1 MTGISES
8 QAHPDAKGVS
18 YYMERSRRIIRISII
33 SLVVN
38 LMLVGCKAFVGF
50 LTGSVAVVMDAV
62 NNLSDALS
70 SVITIVGTGLASKD
84 PDRKHPYGY
93 GRVEYVAAV
102 TIGAIVLWAGLTSF
116 KEAFLAILHPEAS
129 IYPYVSLLIIT
140 AGVFVKFFMGRY
152 VIAQGKKY
160 HSQSLTASGR
170 EALFDCAI
178 SLSTLL
184 AAGISLLFRIS
195 VEGWFGAVIAAFIIK
210 AGVEVLAESLNGI
223 IGSRVE
229 RELSAELKQRI
240 CRYPQVYGAY
250 DLILH
255 KYGPEQIMGAVRV
268 EVPEN
273 LTAGQLHYLFRSIA
287 DDVYKEYGIILTV
300 GLYAAN
306 TADLQAAQMKDTL
319 SELIGGYSE
328 ILQMH
333 GFYADMEQMTVT
345 FDLVMDFHSVQ
356 KQQIREKILQ
366 DMGKRYPQYRFSAVL
381 EHDFSD

>member
-1 MTGISES
+1 M
-8 QAHPDAKGVS
+8 
-18 YYMERSRRIIRISII
+18 
-33 SLVVN
+33 SLAVN
-38 LMLVGCKAFVGF
+38 LILVGCKAFVGF

-70 SVITIVGTGLASKD
+70 GVITIVGTGLAGKA
-84 PDRKHPYGY
+84 PDKKHPYGY

-102 TIGAIVLWAGLTSF
+102 TIGVIVLWAGLASF
-116 KEAFLAILHPEAS
+116 KESFLAILYSKAS
-129 IYPYVSLLIIT
+129 VYPYISLVIIS
-140 AGVFVKFFMGRY
+140 AAVFVKYFLGRY

-184 AAGISLLFRIS
+184 AAGISLLFQ
-195 VEGWFGAVIAAFIIK
+195 VNTEGWFGAVIAAFIVK
-210 AGVEVLAESLNGI
+210 AGIEVLAESLNGI

-229 RELSAELKQRI
+229 SELSAELKRRI
-240 CRYPQVYGAY
+240 CRYSQVHGVY

-255 KYGPEQIMGAVRV
+255 KYGPERIMGAVHV
-268 EVPEN
+268 EVSED

-287 DDVYKEYGIILTV
+287 DDVYEEYGIILTV
-300 GLYAAN
+300 GLYATN
-306 TADLQAAQMKDTL
+306 TADLQAAQMKDML
-319 SELIGGYSE
+319 AGLIQGYPE

-333 GFYADMEQMTVT
+333 GFYVDAEKRRVS
-345 FDLVMDFHSVQ
+345 FDLVMDFHSAQ
-356 KQQIREKILQ
+356 KLQIREKILR
-366 DMGKRYPQYRFSAVL
+366 DMVKEYPEYRFNIML

>member
-1 MTGISES
+1 
-8 QAHPDAKGVS
+8 
-18 YYMERSRRIIRISII
+18 MERSRKIIQISIM

-70 SVITIVGTGLASKD
+70 SVITIVGTGLASKA
-84 PDRKHPYGY
+84 PDKKHPYGY

-129 IYPYVSLLIIT
+129 VYPCVSLVIIS
-140 AGVFVKFFMGRY
+140 AAVFVKFFMGRY
-152 VIAQGKKY
+152 VIAQGKNY
-160 HSQSLTASGR
+160 HSESLTASGR

-184 AAGISLLFRIS
+184 AAGISLLFQVS
-195 VEGWFGAVIAAFIIK
+195 TEGWFGAVIAAFIIK
-210 AGVEVLAESLNGI
+210 AGIEVLAESLNGI
-223 IGSRVE
+223 IGDRVE
-229 RELSAELKQRI
+229 RELSAELKQQI
-240 CRYPQVYGAY
+240 CRHPQIHGAY

-268 EVPEN
+268 EVSED
-273 LTAGQLHYLFRSIA
+273 LTAGQLHYLFRGIV
-287 DDVYKEYGIILTV
+287 DDVYEEYGIILTV
-300 GLYAAN
+300 GLYATN
-306 TADLQAAQMKDTL
+306 TADLQAVQMKETL
-319 SELIGGYSE
+319 LGLIQGYSE

-333 GFYADMEQMTVT
+333 GFYVDMEQKTVS
-345 FDLVMDFHSVQ
+345 FDLVMDFRSHQ
-356 KQQIREKILQ
+356 KLQIREQILQ
-366 DMGKRYPQYRFSAVL
+366 DMAESYPEYRFSVAL